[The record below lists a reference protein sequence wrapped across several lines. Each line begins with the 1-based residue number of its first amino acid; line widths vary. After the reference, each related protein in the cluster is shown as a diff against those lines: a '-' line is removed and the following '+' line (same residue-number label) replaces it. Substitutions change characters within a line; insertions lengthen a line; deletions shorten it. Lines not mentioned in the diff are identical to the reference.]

1 MPRAFFVII
10 FVILAT
16 MNFSSLLLLV
26 TLSLSPEKENLISDG
41 YVSSM
46 SVKAGDSLTVYINS
60 FERKEGYTL
69 KLYNLKGDVV
79 AKFQAVIFP
88 QERTKDEPW
97 KNGFGYKP
105 TLKIKVPNLKSG
117 VYLWDDQIPF
127 VIRASKPKIVVVYS
141 SNTENAY
148 CNAGGKS
155 LYAFN
160 SSDKKPASIVSFL
173 RPIPLP
179 KHSEAF
185 LKWFCKQGFQDVGYI
200 ADADLDNYSE
210 FKHAK
215 LLLIVGHSEYWSLK
229 GRTNFDRYVN
239 EGNNALI
246 LSGNTM
252 WWQARYD
259 KSNNQLIC
267 YRSLSDP
274 EESNCLKT
282 VTWDNPLLGY
292 PIINSIGVDFPHAGY
307 GQKADKGWDG
317 YKIVNPQSPLLKG
330 LRLRKG
336 DIVSLPSDEYD
347 GTAIV
352 GFDGKNAPV
361 VNKDFLGFEKA
372 EIIGYDSAFGTK
384 EGLATWVVFK
394 KSKKSGIVVNTAST
408 DWCSQRG
415 MNSSEIK
422 KITLTMIQLLLK
434 KENVFSTRTN

>member
-1 MPRAFFVII
+1 
-10 FVILAT
+10 
-16 MNFSSLLLLV
+16 MNFSSLLLLI
-26 TLSLSPEKENLISDG
+26 SFLSPPERENLISDG

-46 SVKAGDSLTVYINS
+46 SVKAGDSLTIYINS

-79 AKFQAVIFP
+79 AKYQTLIFP
-88 QERTKDEPW
+88 QERTKNEAW

-127 VIRASKPKIVVVYS
+127 VIRASKPKIVIVYS

-173 RPIPLP
+173 RPIPTP

-200 ADADLDNYSE
+200 TDADLDNYST
-210 FKHAK
+210 FKNVK
-215 LLLIVGHSEYWSLK
+215 LLMIVGHSEYWSLE
-229 GRTNFDRYVN
+229 GRKNFDHYVN

-252 WWQARYD
+252 WWQVRYNW
-259 KSNNQLIC
+259 KQNQLIS
-267 YRSLSDP
+267 YKYEPDP
-274 EESNCLKT
+274 EPSPCLKT
-282 VTWDNPLLGY
+282 ITWDTPMLDY
-292 PIINSIGVDFPHAGY
+292 PILTSIGADFPHAGF
-307 GQKADKGWDG
+307 GQKTDKGWDG
-317 YKIVNPQSPLLKG
+317 YKIVNAQSPLLKG
-330 LRLRKG
+330 TKLRKG
-336 DIVSLPSDEYD
+336 DIVSLASDEYD
-347 GTAIV
+347 GVPIT
-352 GFDGKNAPV
+352 GFAGRNMPIADNRL
-361 VNKDFLGFEKA
+361 LGFEKI
-372 EIIGYDSAFGTK
+372 EIVGYDTTFREK
-384 EGLATWVVFK
+384 DGLATWIVFQK
-394 KSKKSGIVVNTAST
+394 NKKSGIVINTAST

-434 KENVFSTRTN
+434 KENVFSPKN